1 MNNAEPNR
9 MGALG
14 ALLVLVVTC
23 ALAVAGTV
31 CMYARAVHDL
41 AEQHALLSNLQHLAR
56 AGNAVEVA
64 SAVNVPA
71 SALVESPTQG
81 IAGAQLQG
89 YLSQLVAAQHG
100 TLISAGVQSP
110 ARSDDAAESIRVLA
124 TLDVSSVSLQA
135 LLHRLE
141 TGVPYVFIDA
151 LTVQAPGLVQGNDDP
166 ALRVTLTV
174 RALWRRPQA

>member
-1 MNNAEPNR
+1 MNNADPNR
-9 MGALG
+9 MGTLG

-23 ALAVAGTV
+23 ALAIAGTV
-31 CMYARAVHDL
+31 SMRARAVHDL
-41 AEQHALLSNLQHLAR
+41 AEQHALLSNLQHVAR
-56 AGNAVEVA
+56 AGSAGEVA

-89 YLSQLVAAQHG
+89 YLAQLVAAQHG
-100 TLISAGVQSP
+100 TLISAGVQPP
-110 ARSDDAAESIRVLA
+110 ARGDDGAEAIRVLA
-124 TLDVSSVSLQA
+124 TLDISSGSLQA

-151 LTVQAPGLVQGNDDP
+151 LTVQVPGLVPGNDDP
-166 ALRVTLTV
+166 VLRVTLTV